1 MRKVLLLFIS
11 IFFCCSLYAQQKNLS
26 GIVSEAESGEPL
38 TGVSVKIKGT
48 GKGTVTDGKGQ
59 YKIAVDVNQVLE
71 FSFLGMTTQQIVVKS
86 STAERLN
93 IVMRPDQLALEDV
106 VVVGYGVT
114 KKRDLAGAITSL
126 KPDNIQAGVVSD
138 MSQFLKGRASGVQV
152 RQNSLEPGGSVSV
165 RVRGASSVSAENEP
179 LYVIDGFQTDNMTQL
194 NVDDIESIE
203 ILKDASTTA
212 IYGARGANGVIL
224 ITTKKGKAGQIHVEY
239 SNSSAAKLMYNP
251 WDLLDAGETIAL
263 ERRLYEQDPTMT
275 SSRWTA
281 EQAKF
286 RGKGTDWVKETTR
299 NTITNLQQLSVSG
312 GSDRITGYASAN
324 YLTEPGILYNTD
336 YKRFGGRT
344 NLSFKLS
351 DRIRIGAN
359 LNFAQ

>member
-224 ITTKKGKAGQIHVEY
+224 ITTKKGKAGQIHV
-239 SNSSAAKLMYNP
+239 
-251 WDLLDAGETIAL
+251 
-263 ERRLYEQDPTMT
+263 
-275 SSRWTA
+275 
-281 EQAKF
+281 
-286 RGKGTDWVKETTR
+286 
-299 NTITNLQQLSVSG
+299 
-312 GSDRITGYASAN
+312 
-324 YLTEPGILYNTD
+324 
-336 YKRFGGRT
+336 
-344 NLSFKLS
+344 
-351 DRIRIGAN
+351 
-359 LNFAQ
+359 